1 METGTGDGARA
12 LLRILGD
19 LPGELRAGEPLA
31 PHTTFRIGGRAF
43 ALYRPPTAEAL
54 AEAVVRARAHGFPWR
69 MVGGGSKLLVPDRGF
84 PGLVLSTAALRSW
97 CEGGGLLTV
106 GAGVPLG
113 QVARRGAWKLAG
125 IPGTVGGAVAM
136 NAGTRHGA
144 VGDQVAWVQA
154 LLPSG
159 RIHTFSPPECGFSYR
174 DSVFRRLRLPVVAV
188 ALRPQ
193 AVHDLTP
200 FLVERARSQPLDLPS
215 AGCVFRNL
223 PDGRSAGWL
232 IDQCGLKG
240 ARVGDAVVSE
250 RHANFIC
257 NLGRA
262 RASDVLELV
271 GEVRD
276 QVARRFGV
284 WLHLELEVV
293 GE

>member
-1 METGTGDGARA
+1 MEAGARDGARA

-19 LPGELRAGEPLA
+19 LPGEVRAAEPLA

-43 ALYRPPTAEAL
+43 AMYQPPIEEAL
-54 AEAVVRARAHGFPWR
+54 AEAVVRTRAHGYPWL

-84 PGLVLSTAALRSW
+84 PGLVISTTGLRSW
-97 CEGGGLLTV
+97 HQDEGVLGV
-106 GAGVPLG
+106 EAGVPLSR
-113 QVARRGAWKLAG
+113 VARWGAWTLAG

-136 NAGTRHGA
+136 NAGTKDGA
-144 VGDQVAWVQA
+144 IAAQVDWVRA
-154 LLPSG
+154 LLPTG
-159 RIHTFSPPECGFSYR
+159 RVHTFSPEECRFAYR
-174 DSVFRRLRLPVVAV
+174 DSVFRRLRLPVLAV
-188 ALRPQ
+188 GLRRQPGRDLALS
-193 AVHDLTP
+193 
-200 FLVERARSQPLDLPS
+200 LVERARSQPLEWPS
-215 AGCVFRNL
+215 AGCVFRNP

-240 ARVGDAVVSE
+240 ERVGDAVVSE

-271 GEVRD
+271 D
-276 QVARRFGV
+276 QVQDRVATQFGV
-284 WLHLELEVV
+284 WLNLELEVV